1 MARDVLK
8 NINAFVDGV
17 GFAGQVE
24 DYNPP
29 KQTLQTEDFKGGGM
43 FAPLE
48 ITMGLQKL
56 ETDFSIIAY
65 DEGVLG
71 DFTLAEGQPIAFE
84 FRGFLESYDG
94 TNSSVTHNITGKI
107 KELDRGT
114 WKSGEKSLLKI
125 SIAASYF
132 KELRG
137 AVTIHEIDVQNM
149 IYIINGTDIM
159 AAARAALG
167 M

>member
-48 ITMGLQKL
+48 ITMGMEKL
-56 ETDFSIIAY
+56 ECDFSIIAY
-65 DEGVLG
+65 DQGVLG
-71 DFTLAEGQPIAFE
+71 NFTLVEGQQISFT

-94 TNSSVTHNITGKI
+94 TNASVTHNITGKI

-114 WKSGEKSLLKI
+114 WKAGEKSMLKI
-125 SIAASYF
+125 TVAASYF
-132 KELRG
+132 KELRNS
-137 AVTIHEIDVQNM
+137 VVISEIDVLNM
-149 IYIINGTDIM
+149 IYNINGTDIL